1 MCLCIFTEKLS
12 CGQSNIPPSQ
22 ERTASKKASRAMKAM
37 MLAKTLATS
46 AIARDAPRDAASNK
60 FLLSLKKKVELDWH
74 CKPLVNTL
82 RLYKQSQKEV
92 TG

>member
-22 ERTASKKASRAMKAM
+22 ERTASKKDSRAMRAM

-60 FLLSLKKKVELDWH
+60 FLLSLTKKSERSDRMKQQRNNLNRVNLKIEL
-74 CKPLVNTL
+74 
-82 RLYKQSQKEV
+82 
-92 TG
+92 